1 MNDNTSNTPDN
12 ASRPGNRNT
21 RPRDEHGRFLPRNKA
36 NGEPKTIVEI
46 ANEALNNMDDDEF
59 DHALTLARSKDT
71 PEGNEQVETLEE
83 WHGKKPAAKDDK

>member
-1 MNDNTSNTPDN
+1 MPE
-12 ASRPGNRNT
+12 AKEEELVLVPGADGGLTVT
-21 RPRDEHGRFLPRNKA
+21 RAEVKA
-36 NGEPKTIVEI
+36 
-46 ANEALNNMDDDEF
+46 MDDDEF